1 MTDKLQDKEPAN
13 GSMNTSEIIFGGGR
27 FWCTQA
33 IFRRV
38 RGVNNVESGY
48 SLYVPEGSGDR
59 DESVQGISEVVRI
72 TYDPQQIALADIIRI
87 HLRTHNPTTEL
98 GQYDDVGQQF
108 RSVIFFNNEEERKT
122 IVTIIAEM
130 QSFYE
135 HLIITEILP
144 SQPFEIA
151 SADDQDY
158 YEKNTDASYCRV
170 VINFKLW
177 RFISHFAGHLK

>member
-1 MTDKLQDKEPAN
+1 
-13 GSMNTSEIIFGGGR
+13 MNTSEIIFGGGR

-33 IFRRV
+33 IFRQV

-48 SLYVPEGSGDR
+48 SRYVPGDGGAP
-59 DESVQGISEVVRI
+59 DESVQGKSEGVRI
-72 TYDPQQIALADIIRI
+72 TYDPLQITLADIIRI

-98 GQYDDVGQQF
+98 GQYDDAGQQF
-108 RSVIFFNNEEERKT
+108 RSVIFFSSEEERKI

-135 HLIITEILP
+135 HLIVTEILR
-144 SQPFEIA
+144 SQPFEMA

-158 YEKNTDASYCRV
+158 YEKHTDAPYCRA
-170 VINFKLW
+170 VIDFKLQK
-177 RFISHFAGHLK
+177 FKTHFAGHLK

>member
-1 MTDKLQDKEPAN
+1 
-13 GSMNTSEIIFGGGR
+13 MNTSEIIFGGGR

-33 IFRRV
+33 IFQQV
-38 RGVNNVESGY
+38 LGVHNVESGY
-48 SLYVPEGSGDR
+48 SQYAPESGGDA
-59 DESVQGISEVVRI
+59 SVHGHSEVVRI
-72 TYDPQQIALADIIRI
+72 TYDPQKITLADIIRI

-98 GQYDDVGQQF
+98 GELDDAGRQF
-108 RSVIFFNNEEERKT
+108 RSVIFFSNEEERKT
-122 IVTIIAEM
+122 IVEIIGEM

-158 YEKNTDASYCRV
+158 YKKNTDAPYCRA
-170 VINFKLW
+170 VIDFKL
-177 RFISHFAGHLK
+177 RQFKSHFASHLK